1 MPQWWLHNPLT
12 LLTALTIL
20 LITHE
25 ICNNLLQSSLL
36 CFRGNPHVL
45 DEELQRKF
53 LIQLK
58 DEQILYKWWFTH
70 ISLPS
75 FVWSMYMCMLMSWE
89 STCSECVV
97 QIQLKT
103 CELIP
108 NTIPVLRLFQRQLF
122 LCKALYCKLIAKSH
136 KFLLLDVSFFSN
148 WHFSALFLLSG
159 RL

>member
-1 MPQWWLHNPLT
+1 MPQWWLHNPHT

-20 LITHE
+20 LVTHE

-36 CFRGNPHVL
+36 CIRGNPHAL

-89 STCSECVV
+89 STCAERMCCANSIEN
-97 QIQLKT
+97 
-103 CELIP
+103 LIP

-122 LCKALYCKLIAKSH
+122 LHKALYCKLIAKSH
-136 KFLLLDVSFFSN
+136 KFLAYPSPS
-148 WHFSALFLLSG
+148 WC
-159 RL
+159 

>member
-1 MPQWWLHNPLT
+1 MPQWWLHNPHT

-36 CFRGNPHVL
+36 CFRGNPRAL

-89 STCSECVV
+89 STCAERMCCANS
-97 QIQLKT
+97 IKKPLSWF
-103 CELIP
+103 L
-108 NTIPVLRLFQRQLF
+108 TIFQFWGSFKDNFSCTRL
-122 LCKALYCKLIAKSH
+122 YI
-136 KFLLLDVSFFSN
+136 VSQ
-148 WHFSALFLLSG
+148 
-159 RL
+159 